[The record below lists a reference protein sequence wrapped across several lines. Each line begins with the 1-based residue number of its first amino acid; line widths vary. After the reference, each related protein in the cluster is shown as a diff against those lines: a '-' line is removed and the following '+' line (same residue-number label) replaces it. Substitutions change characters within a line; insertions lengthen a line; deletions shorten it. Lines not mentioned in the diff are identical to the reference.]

1 MGEGKKR
8 QIRETGSTLGLP
20 VVRIIRV
27 RIGTLQLGSLKPG
40 EWRPLAQG
48 EIDALKG
55 NAPAPSRETR
65 DPRVRKKTA
74 PARGG
79 AGGRR
84 PNAAPKRRGR

>member
-1 MGEGKKR
+1 
-8 QIRETGSTLGLP
+8 
-20 VVRIIRV
+20 V

-40 EWRPLAQG
+40 EWRPLTQG

-65 DPRVRKKTA
+65 DPRVRKKAA
-74 PARGG
+74 PGRGG

-84 PNAAPKRRGR
+84 SGVAPKRKSR